1 MSIMLSIQNLIKNL
15 GPGLLFASTA
25 IGTSHLVLSTKAGAQ
40 YGWIMIIPII
50 LANILKYPFF
60 EFGVRYTNI
69 TNKTLIEGYLN
80 RGMAYLIFYAII
92 TLFSTF
98 TILAALYVVTSGLL
112 INLFQLNNTPVSIIA
127 GGLFIL
133 ICVLLIVGRYKFL
146 EISLKYV
153 ISILFLALLV
163 TTILVIVNGKVTAV
177 ENFETP
183 IIFNEVGILFLIG
196 LMGWMPTAVEASGW
210 ISLWSI
216 EKFKNSKQKPTL
228 KEALQEFKFGYFT
241 TAILAIFFMII
252 GWFTLYGTNTELSN
266 SAVVFADQLVQLF
279 TVNIGSWAYIFIAI
293 AAFATMFS
301 TCITAHDA
309 LSRVSVDILSLLF
322 PKKEVIKNNGFT
334 IGVLLL
340 AVINFMVISIFSA
353 NMGILV
359 ALATFVS
366 FVMAPIIGYM
376 NLKNVMSREI
386 PETDRPNRNLQILTY
401 LGIVFLTLFS
411 IYYCWMILFK

>member
-1 MSIMLSIQNLIKNL
+1 MSMRISIQKLIKNL

-40 YGWIMIIPII
+40 YGWIMVFPIL
-50 LANILKYPFF
+50 LANIFKYPFF
-60 EFGVRYTNI
+60 EFGVRYTVT

-80 RGMAYLIFYAII
+80 RGRAYLIFYAII

-112 INLFQLNNTPVSIIA
+112 INLFQLNNTSVSVVA
-127 GGLFIL
+127 GGLFVL
-133 ICVLLIVGRYKFL
+133 ICVLLIVGRYRFL

-163 TTILVIVNGKVTAV
+163 TTILVIANGKVPEV

-183 IIFNEVGILFLIG
+183 AIFNEVGILFLIG
-196 LMGWMPTAVEASGW
+196 LMGWMPTAVEASSW

-228 KEALQEFKFGYFT
+228 KEALEEFKFGYFT

-279 TVNIGSWAYIFIAI
+279 TTNIGSWAYILIAI

-322 PKKEVIKNNGFT
+322 PKREVIKNKGFA

-340 AVINFMVISIFSA
+340 AVINFIVISAFSA

-359 ALATFVS
+359 AIATFVS

-376 NLKNVMSREI
+376 NLKNVMSHEI

-401 LGIVFLTLFS
+401 SGIIFLTLFS
-411 IYYCWMILFK
+411 IYYCWMLFL

>member
-1 MSIMLSIQNLIKNL
+1 M
-15 GPGLLFASTA
+15 
-25 IGTSHLVLSTKAGAQ
+25 
-40 YGWIMIIPII
+40 
-50 LANILKYPFF
+50 
-60 EFGVRYTNI
+60 
-69 TNKTLIEGYLN
+69 
-80 RGMAYLIFYAII
+80 
-92 TLFSTF
+92 
-98 TILAALYVVTSGLL
+98 VTSGLL
-112 INLFQLNNTPVSIIA
+112 INLFQLTNTPVSVVA

-163 TTILVIVNGKVTAV
+163 TTILVIANGKVAEA
-177 ENFETP
+177 ENFKTP

-196 LMGWMPTAVEASGW
+196 LMGWMPTAVEASSW

-216 EKFKNSKQKPTL
+216 EKFKNSKKKPTL

-266 SAVVFADQLVQLF
+266 NAVVFADQLVQLF
-279 TVNIGSWAYIFIAI
+279 TINIGSWAYILIAI

-322 PKKEVIKNNGFT
+322 PKKEVI
-334 IGVLLL
+334 
-340 AVINFMVISIFSA
+340 
-353 NMGILV
+353 
-359 ALATFVS
+359 
-366 FVMAPIIGYM
+366 IIGYM
-376 NLKNVMSREI
+376 NLKNVMSHEI
-386 PETDRPNRNLQILTY
+386 PELDRPNRNLQILTY
-401 LGIVFLTLFS
+401 LGIIFLTLFS
-411 IYYCWMILFK
+411 IYYCWMLFF

>member
-1 MSIMLSIQNLIKNL
+1 MSIVASIQKLIKNL

-40 YGWIMIIPII
+40 YGWIMIFPII

-80 RGMAYLIFYAII
+80 RGKAYLIFYAII

-112 INLFQLNNTPVSIIA
+112 INLFQLTNTSVSVVA

-133 ICVLLIVGRYKFL
+133 ICLLLIIGRYKFL

-163 TTILVIVNGKVTAV
+163 TTILVIANGIVPVA

-183 IIFNEVGILFLIG
+183 VIFNEVGILFLIG

-216 EKFKNSKQKPTL
+216 EKLKNSKQKPTL

-279 TVNIGSWAYIFIAI
+279 TVNIGSWAYILIAI

-322 PKKEVIKNNGFT
+322 PKKEVIKNKGFT

-386 PETDRPNRNLQILTY
+386 PLNDRPNINLQLLTY
-401 LGIVFLTLFS
+401 LGIIFLALFS
-411 IYYCWMILFK
+411 IYYCWMLFF

>member
-1 MSIMLSIQNLIKNL
+1 MSIVPSLKNLIKNL

-40 YGWIMIIPII
+40 YGWIMVIPIL

-60 EFGVRYTNI
+60 EFGVRYTTI
-69 TNKTLIEGYLN
+69 TKKTLIEGYLY
-80 RGMAYLIFYAII
+80 RGKAYLIFYAII

-112 INLFQLNNTPVSIIA
+112 INLFQLTNTPLSVVA
-127 GGLFIL
+127 GVLFVL
-133 ICVLLIVGRYKFL
+133 ICVLLIVGRYKLL

-153 ISILFLALLV
+153 ISILFSALLV
-163 TTILVIVNGKVTAV
+163 TTILVIANGKVPEVAQ
-177 ENFETP
+177 FKTP

-196 LMGWMPTAVEASGW
+196 LMGWMPTAVEASSW

-216 EKFKNSKQKPTL
+216 EKFKNSAKKPTL

-241 TAILAIFFMII
+241 TAILAILFMII
-252 GWFTLYGTNTELSN
+252 GWFTLYGTNTELSSN
-266 SAVVFADQLVQLF
+266 AVVFADQLVQLF
-279 TVNIGSWAYIFIAI
+279 TVNIGSWAYILIAI

-322 PKKEVIKNNGFT
+322 PKSEAIKNKGYVT
-334 IGVLLL
+334 GVILL
-340 AVINFMVISIFSA
+340 AIINFVVITMFSA
-353 NMGILV
+353 NMGLLV

-376 NLKNVMSREI
+376 NLKNVMGQEI
-386 PETDRPNRNLQILTY
+386 PIIDRPNKGLRILTY
-401 LGIVFLTLFS
+401 TGIIFLTFFS
-411 IYYCWMILFK
+411 IYYCWMLLF

>member
-1 MSIMLSIQNLIKNL
+1 MSIVASIQNLIKNL

-40 YGWIMIIPII
+40 YGWIMVIPII

-80 RGMAYLIFYAII
+80 RGKAYLIFYAFI

-112 INLFQLNNTPVSIIA
+112 INLFQLNSTSVSVVA
-127 GGLFIL
+127 GGLFIV
-133 ICVLLIVGRYKFL
+133 ICALLIIGRYKFL

-163 TTILVIVNGKVTAV
+163 TTILVIANGKVPEV

-183 IIFNEVGILFLIG
+183 AIFNEVGILFLIG

-216 EKFKNSKQKPTL
+216 EKFKNSKQKPAL

-279 TVNIGSWAYIFIAI
+279 TVNIGAWAYILIAI

-322 PKKEVIKNNGFT
+322 PKKEAIKNKGFT

-359 ALATFVS
+359 AIATFVS

-386 PETDRPNRNLQILTY
+386 PVMDRPNRNLQLLTY
-401 LGIVFLTLFS
+401 LGIIFLALFS
-411 IYYCWMILFK
+411 IYYCWMLFF

>member
-1 MSIMLSIQNLIKNL
+1 MSMRISIQKLIKNL

-40 YGWIMIIPII
+40 YGWIMVFPIL
-50 LANILKYPFF
+50 LANIFKYPFF
-60 EFGVRYTNI
+60 EFGVRYTVT

-80 RGMAYLIFYAII
+80 RGRAYLIFYAII

-112 INLFQLNNTPVSIIA
+112 INLFQLNNTSVSVVA
-127 GGLFIL
+127 GGLFVL
-133 ICVLLIVGRYKFL
+133 ICVLLIVGRYRFL

-163 TTILVIVNGKVTAV
+163 TTILVIANGKVPEV

-183 IIFNEVGILFLIG
+183 AIFNEVGILFLIG
-196 LMGWMPTAVEASGW
+196 LMGWMPTAVEASSW

-228 KEALQEFKFGYFT
+228 KEALEEFKFGYFT

-279 TVNIGSWAYIFIAI
+279 TTNIGSWAYILIAI

-322 PKKEVIKNNGFT
+322 PKREVIKNKGFA

-340 AVINFMVISIFSA
+340 AVINFIVISAFSA

-359 ALATFVS
+359 AIATFVS

-376 NLKNVMSREI
+376 NLKNVMSHEI

-401 LGIVFLTLFS
+401 SGIIFLTLFS
-411 IYYCWMILFK
+411 IYYCWMLFI

>member
-1 MSIMLSIQNLIKNL
+1 MSILLSIQKLIKNL

-40 YGWIMIIPII
+40 YGWIMVFPIL
-50 LANILKYPFF
+50 LANIFKYPFF

-80 RGMAYLIFYAII
+80 RGKAYLIFYAII

-112 INLFQLNNTPVSIIA
+112 INLFQLTNTPVSVVA

-133 ICVLLIVGRYKFL
+133 ICALLIIGRYKLL

-163 TTILVIVNGKVTAV
+163 TTILVIANGKVV
-177 ENFETP
+177 ELENFKTP
-183 IIFNEVGILFLIG
+183 NIFNEVGILFLIG
-196 LMGWMPTAVEASGW
+196 LMGWMPTAVEASSW

-279 TVNIGSWAYIFIAI
+279 TTNIGSWAYILIAI

-322 PKKEVIKNNGFT
+322 PKKEAIKNKGFA
-334 IGVLLL
+334 IGVFLL
-340 AVINFMVISIFSA
+340 AVINFMVISTFSA

-359 ALATFVS
+359 AMATFVS
-366 FVMAPIIGYM
+366 FVTAPIIGYM
-376 NLKNVMSREI
+376 NLKNVMSHEI
-386 PETDRPNRNLQILTY
+386 PVINRPNRNLQILTY
-401 LGIVFLTLFS
+401 LGIIFLTLFS
-411 IYYCWMILFK
+411 IYYCWMLLF

>member
-1 MSIMLSIQNLIKNL
+1 MRISIQKLIKNL

-40 YGWIMIIPII
+40 YGWIMVFPIL
-50 LANILKYPFF
+50 LANIFKYPFF
-60 EFGVRYTNI
+60 EFGVRYTVT

-80 RGMAYLIFYAII
+80 RGRAYLIFYAII

-112 INLFQLNNTPVSIIA
+112 INLFQLNNTSVSVVA
-127 GGLFIL
+127 GGLFVL
-133 ICVLLIVGRYKFL
+133 ICVLLIVGRYRFL

-163 TTILVIVNGKVTAV
+163 TTILVIANGKVPEV

-183 IIFNEVGILFLIG
+183 AIFNEVGILFLIG
-196 LMGWMPTAVEASGW
+196 LMGWMPTAVEASSW

-228 KEALQEFKFGYFT
+228 KEALEEFKFGYFT

-279 TVNIGSWAYIFIAI
+279 TTNIGSWAYILIAI

-322 PKKEVIKNNGFT
+322 PKREVIKNKGFA

-340 AVINFMVISIFSA
+340 AVINFIVISAFSA

-359 ALATFVS
+359 AIATFVS

-376 NLKNVMSREI
+376 NLKNVMSHEI

-401 LGIVFLTLFS
+401 SGIIFLTLFS
-411 IYYCWMILFK
+411 IYYCWMLFI

>member
-1 MSIMLSIQNLIKNL
+1 MRISIQKLIKNL

-40 YGWIMIIPII
+40 YGWIMVFPIL
-50 LANILKYPFF
+50 LANIFKYPFF
-60 EFGVRYTNI
+60 EFGVRYTVT

-80 RGMAYLIFYAII
+80 RGRAYLIFYAII

-112 INLFQLNNTPVSIIA
+112 INLFQLNNTSVSVVA
-127 GGLFIL
+127 GGLFVL
-133 ICVLLIVGRYKFL
+133 ICVLLIVGRYRFL

-163 TTILVIVNGKVTAV
+163 TTILVIANGKVPEV
-177 ENFETP
+177 ENFEAP
-183 IIFNEVGILFLIG
+183 AIFNEVGILFLIG
-196 LMGWMPTAVEASGW
+196 LMGWMPTAVEASSW

-228 KEALQEFKFGYFT
+228 KEALEEFKFGYFT

-266 SAVVFADQLVQLF
+266 SSVVFADQLVQLF
-279 TVNIGSWAYIFIAI
+279 TTNIGSWAYILIAI

-322 PKKEVIKNNGFT
+322 PKREVIKNKGFA

-340 AVINFMVISIFSA
+340 AVINFIVISAFSA

-359 ALATFVS
+359 AIATFVS

-376 NLKNVMSREI
+376 NLKNVMSHEI

-401 LGIVFLTLFS
+401 SGIIFLTLFS
-411 IYYCWMILFK
+411 IYYCWMLFI

>member
-1 MSIMLSIQNLIKNL
+1 MSIVASIQKLIKNL

-40 YGWIMIIPII
+40 YGWIMIFPII

-80 RGMAYLIFYAII
+80 RGKAYLIFYAII

-112 INLFQLNNTPVSIIA
+112 INLFQLTNTSVSVVA

-133 ICVLLIVGRYKFL
+133 ICLLLIIGRYKFL

-163 TTILVIVNGKVTAV
+163 TTILVIANGIVPVA
-177 ENFETP
+177 ENFETQV
-183 IIFNEVGILFLIG
+183 IFNEVGILFLIG

-279 TVNIGSWAYIFIAI
+279 TVNIGSWAYILIAI

-322 PKKEVIKNNGFT
+322 PKKQVIKNKGFT

-386 PETDRPNRNLQILTY
+386 PVNDRPNRNLQLLTY
-401 LGIVFLTLFS
+401 LGIIFLALFS
-411 IYYCWMILFK
+411 IYYCWMLFF

>member
-1 MSIMLSIQNLIKNL
+1 MISIKNLIRNL

-40 YGWIMIIPII
+40 YGWLMVFPIL
-50 LANILKYPFF
+50 LANIFKYPFF
-60 EFGVRYTNI
+60 EFGIRYTNI

-80 RGMAYLIFYAII
+80 RGKAYLIFYAII

-112 INLFQLNNTPVSIIA
+112 INLFQLTNTPVSVVA

-133 ICVLLIVGRYKFL
+133 ICVLLIIGRYKLL

-153 ISILFLALLV
+153 ISILFSALLV
-163 TTILVIVNGKVTAV
+163 TTILVIANGKVAEV
-177 ENFETP
+177 ENFKTP
-183 IIFNEVGILFLIG
+183 VIFNDVGILFLIG
-196 LMGWMPTAVEASGW
+196 LMGWMPSAVEASSW

-216 EKFKNSKQKPTL
+216 EKFKNSNQKPTL

-241 TAILAIFFMII
+241 TAILALFFMII

-279 TVNIGSWAYIFIAI
+279 TTNIGSWAYILIAI

-309 LSRVSVDILSLLF
+309 IARVSVDILTLLF
-322 PKKEVIKNNGFT
+322 PKREVIGNKGYS
-334 IGVLLL
+334 IGVTLL
-340 AVINFMVISIFSA
+340 AIINFTVINTFSA
-353 NMGILV
+353 NMGLLV

-376 NLKNVMSREI
+376 NLRNVMSNEI
-386 PETDRPNRNLQILTY
+386 PEIHRPNRNLQVLTY

-411 IYYCWMILFK
+411 IYYCWMLLF

>member
-1 MSIMLSIQNLIKNL
+1 MSMRISIQKLIKNL

-40 YGWIMIIPII
+40 YGWIMVFPIL
-50 LANILKYPFF
+50 LANIFKYPFF
-60 EFGVRYTNI
+60 EFGVRYTVT

-80 RGMAYLIFYAII
+80 RGRAYLIFYAII

-112 INLFQLNNTPVSIIA
+112 INLFQLNNTSVSVVA
-127 GGLFIL
+127 GGLFVL
-133 ICVLLIVGRYKFL
+133 ICVLLIVGRYRFL

-163 TTILVIVNGKVTAV
+163 TTILVIANGKVPEV
-177 ENFETP
+177 ENFEAP
-183 IIFNEVGILFLIG
+183 AIFNEVGILFLIG
-196 LMGWMPTAVEASGW
+196 LMGWMPTAVEASSW

-228 KEALQEFKFGYFT
+228 KEALEEFKFGYFT

-279 TVNIGSWAYIFIAI
+279 TTNIGSWAYILIAI

-322 PKKEVIKNNGFT
+322 PKREVIKNKGFA

-340 AVINFMVISIFSA
+340 AVINFIVISAFSA

-359 ALATFVS
+359 AIATFVS

-376 NLKNVMSREI
+376 NLKNVMSHEI

-401 LGIVFLTLFS
+401 SGIIFLTLFS
-411 IYYCWMILFK
+411 IYYCWMLFI

>member
-1 MSIMLSIQNLIKNL
+1 MSMRISIQKLIKNL

-40 YGWIMIIPII
+40 YGWIMVFPIL
-50 LANILKYPFF
+50 LANIFKYPFF
-60 EFGVRYTNI
+60 EFGVRYTVT

-80 RGMAYLIFYAII
+80 RGRAYLIFYAII

-112 INLFQLNNTPVSIIA
+112 INLFQLNNTSVSVVA
-127 GGLFIL
+127 GGLFVL
-133 ICVLLIVGRYKFL
+133 ICVLLIVGRYRFL

-163 TTILVIVNGKVTAV
+163 TTILVIANGKVPEV
-177 ENFETP
+177 ENFEAP
-183 IIFNEVGILFLIG
+183 AIFNEVGILFLIG
-196 LMGWMPTAVEASGW
+196 LMGWMPTAVEASSW

-228 KEALQEFKFGYFT
+228 KEALEEFKFGYFT

-266 SAVVFADQLVQLF
+266 SSVVFADQLVQLF
-279 TVNIGSWAYIFIAI
+279 TTNIGSWAYILIAI

-322 PKKEVIKNNGFT
+322 PKREVIKNKGFA

-340 AVINFMVISIFSA
+340 AVINFIVISAFSA

-359 ALATFVS
+359 AIATFVS

-376 NLKNVMSREI
+376 NLKNVMSHEI

-401 LGIVFLTLFS
+401 SGIIFLTLFS
-411 IYYCWMILFK
+411 IYYCWMLFI

>member
-1 MSIMLSIQNLIKNL
+1 MSIVASIQKLIKNL

-40 YGWIMIIPII
+40 YGWIMIFPII

-80 RGMAYLIFYAII
+80 RGKAYLIFYAII

-112 INLFQLNNTPVSIIA
+112 INLFQLTNTSVSVVA

-133 ICVLLIVGRYKFL
+133 ICLLLIIGRYKFL

-163 TTILVIVNGKVTAV
+163 TTILVIANGKVPEA

-183 IIFNEVGILFLIG
+183 VIFNEVGILFLIG

-279 TVNIGSWAYIFIAI
+279 TVNIGSWAYILIAI

-322 PKKEVIKNNGFT
+322 PKKEVIKNKGFT

-359 ALATFVS
+359 AIATFVS

-386 PETDRPNRNLQILTY
+386 PVNDRPNRNQQLLTY
-401 LGIVFLTLFS
+401 LGIIFLALFS
-411 IYYCWMILFK
+411 IYYCWMLFF

>member
-1 MSIMLSIQNLIKNL
+1 MSIVASIQNLIKNL

-40 YGWIMIIPII
+40 YGWIMVIPII

-80 RGMAYLIFYAII
+80 RGKAYLIFYAII

-112 INLFQLNNTPVSIIA
+112 MNLFQLNNTSVSVVA
-127 GGLFIL
+127 GGLFIV
-133 ICVLLIVGRYKFL
+133 ICALLIIGRYKFL

-163 TTILVIVNGKVTAV
+163 TTILVIANGKVPEV
-177 ENFETP
+177 ENSETP
-183 IIFNEVGILFLIG
+183 AIFNEVGILFLIG

-216 EKFKNSKQKPTL
+216 EKFKNSKQKPAL

-279 TVNIGSWAYIFIAI
+279 TVNIGAWAYILIAI

-322 PKKEVIKNNGFT
+322 PKKEAIKNKGFT

-353 NMGILV
+353 NMGNLV
-359 ALATFVS
+359 AIATFVS

-386 PETDRPNRNLQILTY
+386 PVMDRPNRNLQLLTY
-401 LGIVFLTLFS
+401 LGIIFLALFS
-411 IYYCWMILFK
+411 IYYCWMLFF

>member
-1 MSIMLSIQNLIKNL
+1 MSIVASIQNLIKNL

-40 YGWIMIIPII
+40 YGWIMVIPII

-80 RGMAYLIFYAII
+80 RGKAYLIFYAII

-112 INLFQLNNTPVSIIA
+112 INLFQLTNTPVSVVA

-153 ISILFLALLV
+153 ISILFSALLV
-163 TTILVIVNGKVTAV
+163 TTILVIFNGKVTAV

-183 IIFNEVGILFLIG
+183 TIFNEVGILFLIG

-266 SAVVFADQLVQLF
+266 SSVVFADQLVQLF
-279 TVNIGSWAYIFIAI
+279 TVNIGSWAYILIAI

-322 PKKEVIKNNGFT
+322 PEKEVIKNKGFT

-376 NLKNVMSREI
+376 NLKNVTSLEI
-386 PETDRPNRNLQILTY
+386 PVKDRPNRNLQILTY
-401 LGIVFLTLFS
+401 LGIIFLTLFS
-411 IYYCWMILFK
+411 IYYCWMLLF